1 LKDSFHR
8 FNFEIYKEKEMADF
22 RKWFP
27 VLAIVALMLGS
38 AVSASAQV
46 SPLTCTTNAGV
57 TPTVRAEGLTELVGD
72 VIITCTGGT
81 ATTFGSPIPQV
92 NIQIFLNTNVTSRL
106 QADPLTEALLL
117 IDDPQPG
124 NQFLCAGTCPATAGT
139 GTGGGTGQLRNI
151 YQGRLAA
158 ANSIVWLGVPIDP
171 PGTVSTSRTYRLTN
185 VRANANQLG
194 VSSTL
199 IPQQIT
205 MFISATPPTS
215 LPINN
220 PTQTVAFVQ
229 VGLIDLAVR
238 SASDGG
244 TLKTFLQCSDA
255 NEDLSSDPTD
265 PYNGT
270 TIIQTG
276 QNGRTGLLR
285 YREGFASSFKRR
297 NIASG
302 GTATGGTSS
311 SYSADVS
318 LTPIAQ
324 DIPGGIVPVA
334 LGASGSVG
342 DGVFNAAGQ
351 FGPFFAESGFYA
363 PTVTGTAGLADHG
376 TRLMARFSNIPA
388 GVALYVGTY
397 EASSSASFTATTS
410 RVRLVST
417 DANGAGAF
425 SATPGTSPAEGAGSL
440 AAVTLSGGAGTA
452 VWEVMRAD
460 PVAVETILV
469 PFAIAFNS
477 NTASNLPGLGTA
489 TVNLSFAPLSTVT
502 TASASAPIPRFADTS
517 TSRTLA
523 VINAC
528 TTNLLFPYV
537 TQREGFDTG
546 LVIANT
552 SVETGKTWDSNT
564 APQSGTCRIC
574 YYGDTTGGGA
584 APAAQTSA
592 VVDAGKLLI
601 FTLFAG
607 GVTDTTIKPTPGF
620 QGYIIAQ
627 CAFQYAHGFA
637 FLSDLGA
644 NRLAHGYLALILDN
658 ALTPSRT
665 GFTSEVLGH

>member
-1 LKDSFHR
+1 MKDSFHR

-27 VLAIVALMLGS
+27 VLAIVALFLGG
-38 AVSASAQV
+38 AISASAQIAP
-46 SPLTCTTNAGV
+46 PLTCTTNAGV

-72 VIITCTGGT
+72 VIITCTGGVST
-81 ATTFGSPIPQV
+81 PGGQIIPQV
-92 NIQIFLNTNVTSRL
+92 NIQVFLNTNVTSRL
-106 QADPLTEALLL
+106 LADPLTEALLL
-117 IDDPQPG
+117 IDDPSPA
-124 NQFLCAGTCPATAGT
+124 NQFACVPATGSSSCPNFQGTALGGGAPNPITGPGT
-139 GTGGGTGQLRNI
+139 GTNNKNVF
-151 YQGRLAA
+151 QGRLAA
-158 ANSIVWLGVPIDP
+158 ANSIVWLGIPVDP
-171 PGTVSTSRTYRLTN
+171 PGTVQAQRTYRITN

-238 SASDGG
+238 SPTDGG
-244 TLKTFLQCSDA
+244 TLRSFLQCT
-255 NEDLSSDPTD
+255 NTNKDLSTD
-265 PYNGT
+265 PAAGFT
-270 TIIQTG
+270 QTPSPG
-276 QNGRTGLLR
+276 GISGLLR
-285 YREGFASSFKRR
+285 WREGFASSFKRR
-297 NIASG
+297 NIASPNP
-302 GTATGGTSS
+302 
-311 SYSADVS
+311 YDADVS
-318 LTPIAQ
+318 ATPIAQ
-324 DIPGGIVPVA
+324 DTPGGIVPASLAPNV
-334 LGASGSVG
+334 GA
-342 DGVFNAAGQ
+342 GVYNAAGQ
-351 FGPFFAESGFYA
+351 FGPFFAETGFYNPA
-363 PTVTGTAGLADHG
+363 LPTPYTNAGLADHG
-376 TRLMARFSNIPA
+376 TRLMARFNNVPA
-388 GVALYVGTY
+388 GVALYVGVY
-397 EASSSASFTATTS
+397 ENGATDTTS

-417 DANGAGAF
+417 DSNGAGAF
-425 SATPGTSPAEGAGSL
+425 SAANATSTAGGGI
-440 AAVTLSGGAGTA
+440 APVTLSGGTGVA
-452 VWEVMRAD
+452 VYEVMRAD

-469 PFAIAFNS
+469 PFVVAFTA

-502 TASASAPIPRFADTS
+502 TASASAPVPRFADTS
-517 TSRTLA
+517 TSRTIF

-564 APQSGTCRIC
+564 APQSGACRIC

-601 FTLFAG
+601 WTLFAG
-607 GVTDTTIKPTPGF
+607 GITDTTIKPTPGF

-644 NRLAHGYLALILDN
+644 NRLAHGYLALILD
-658 ALTPSRT
+658 APIESRT
-665 GFTSEVLGH
+665 GFASETLSH